1 MTDRIFLFRFRN
13 FGGTNSQE
21 QGVRQEISPVDPA
34 ALGRVGLKHPYAP
47 EPGLNADSWGVPT
60 VAQWI
65 NDPAYLCEGAGPIPG
80 PVQWVKVLLQLWH
93 KLQLWLG
100 FDPWP
105 RNFHRLWVGF
115 LGSTRGILI

>member
-1 MTDRIFLFRFRN
+1 M
-13 FGGTNSQE
+13 
-21 QGVRQEISPVDPA
+21 DPA

-60 VAQWI
+60 VAQGI

-105 RNFHRLWVGF
+105 GMAEKEKEREKENQRGF
-115 LGSTRGILI
+115 APPVFGR